1 MIGRMKAFAAGFLL
15 GVFVAPRS
23 GRASRQLLMDRLAE
37 FFETGERQFEELEE
51 ELADRRRSNG
61 PLSESDWPLVDES
74 VIGGPE
80 TGTGA

>member
-15 GVFVAPRS
+15 VFVAPRS

-37 FFETGERQFEELEE
+37 FFETGRRQFEELED

-61 PLSESDWPLVDES
+61 PLRESDWPLVDES

-80 TGTGA
+80 AGTGV

>member
-1 MIGRMKAFAAGFLL
+1 MIGKIKAFAAGFLL

-37 FFETGERQFEELEE
+37 FFETGQRRFEELED

-61 PLSESDWPLVDES
+61 PMNENDWPEVDES
-74 VIGGPE
+74 MIGGSE
-80 TGTGA
+80 AGSGA

>member
-1 MIGRMKAFAAGFLL
+1 MIGKMKAFAAGFLL

-37 FFETGERQFEELEE
+37 FFETGQRRFEELED

-61 PLSESDWPLVDES
+61 PLREGDWPEVDES
-74 VIGGPE
+74 MTGGSE
-80 TGTGA
+80 TGSGA